1 MRKIFLLFIIIFT
14 TLEIL
19 PQSFSVKGSIRDNA
33 DNNELVGANIA
44 IKPVREGAQTYYTT
58 SNINGYFEMNNIPQG
73 RYLIE
78 ITFIGYDSY
87 QDTVRPRQRSVVEF
101 NISLKRS
108 FIELEQV
115 DVTAK
120 AITAEQK
127 GDTIQFNAR
136 AFKVNPD
143 ANAEDLIT
151 KIPGLVREGGVVKAQ
166 GEDVKQVLVDG
177 KPFFGDDPNIA
188 LRNLPADLI
197 EKIQIFDKLSDQ
209 SQFTGF
215 DDGNTS
221 KTINIITR
229 ADRRTGQFG
238 KLYGGYGTNDRFT
251 SGGNVNYFNSDT
263 KISVIGLG
271 NNVNLQNFSQQDLI
285 GLSGGSSRSRGGGGG
300 GRGGMGGGFRPGG
313 DVGNFLVGAQDGN
326 TDTYSL
332 GLNYMDEWVD
342 YLRVSGSYFFNLS
355 NVDNDQILKRNYFT
369 ESSFGQLYNESSLSN
384 KDNYNHRFDARI
396 EYTIDSSNSF
406 IFTPRF
412 SYQDNRS
419 TERVFG
425 TNLNDSLIAIS
436 GTKYNYQSSSNAF
449 NFSNELLYR
458 HKFDLPGRTLSTNI
472 STSVNNRNSPFDIIS
487 ENQYFLSGGIEFLD
501 QNTDQFVNS
510 YSLSSNINY
519 TEPLTEESQLQLNVA
534 GSLSKNSSDKKTY
547 NINPISNLHDLLDP
561 LLSNEYD
568 NDYVR
573 FIPGI
578 SYRIRSEEMNFNAG
592 LSYQHSS
599 LKGEQIYPYYYQVK
613 KEYNNLL
620 WNARFSYRFTQ
631 TNNIRMNYNTNV
643 NAPSIS
649 QLQNTIDNSNPLYLR
664 TGNQFLNEEFTHR
677 LFTRYMQ
684 TDLSNGS
691 NLFTLLFLSYT
702 KNYIGTKTIVAK
714 NDTTFQGYQI
724 NKGTQI
730 SFPVNLDY
738 SFSARTML
746 NYGFPVNFISSNL
759 NLNASYNYSLTPSL
773 FNENLNYNQNH
784 GFGAGFN
791 LSSNISEKIDFRVS
805 YSPTYNFSR
814 NDIQSSLNTDYLVHT
829 ASGFV
834 NLIFFDDYFIRNDLA
849 YYYNTGLSA
858 DVNRAFYLWN
868 VGIGMYIFSDKS
880 GVLKFEINDVLNQ
893 NESLNKTISETYI
906 EEKSNRV
913 LRQYFLLTFTY
924 NLKIFG
930 GGSPPPERDDR
941 HGPNRHW

>member
-1 MRKIFLLFIIIFT
+1 MKHILLLFLFLLTTSEIF
-14 TLEIL
+14 
-19 PQSFSVKGSIRDNA
+19 PQEFSIKGTIRDST
-33 DNNELVGANIA
+33 DNKTLVGANIA
-44 IKPVREGAQTYYTT
+44 VKPIRGGTQPYYTT
-58 SNINGYFEMNNIPQG
+58 SNINGIFELNNIPRG

-78 ITFIGYDSY
+78 VSFIGFESY
-87 QDTVRPRQRSVVEF
+87 QDTVQPRQRNIVEY

-108 FIELEQV
+108 FVELEQV

-127 GDTIQFNAR
+127 GDTVQFNAR

-177 KPFFGDDPNIA
+177 KAFFGDDPNIA

-229 ADRRTGQFG
+229 ADRKVGQFG
-238 KLYGGYGTNDRFT
+238 KLFGGYGSNERFT

-271 NNVNLQNFSQQDLI
+271 NNVNQQNFSQQDLI
-285 GLSGGSSRSRGGGGG
+285 GLTGGSSRSRGGGGG
-300 GRGGMGGGFRPGG
+300 RGSMGGGYRPGG

-332 GLNYMDEWVD
+332 GLNYMDEWGD

-355 NVDNDQILKRNYFT
+355 NLDNDQILKRNYFT

-419 TERVFG
+419 TEKVFG

-436 GTKYNYQSSSNAF
+436 GTKYNYQSASNAL

-458 HKFDLPGRTLSTNI
+458 HKFDLHGRTLSTNI

-547 NINPISNLHDLLDP
+547 NINPISNTHDLLDP

-631 TNNIRMNYNTNV
+631 TNNIRLNYNTNV

-684 TDLSNGS
+684 TNLSNGS

-773 FNENLNYNQNH
+773 FNENLNFNQNH

-814 NDIQSSLNTDYLVHT
+814 NDMQSSLNTDYLVHT

-868 VGIGMYIFSDKS
+868 VGVGMYIFSDKS

>member
-1 MRKIFLLFIIIFT
+1 
-14 TLEIL
+14 
-19 PQSFSVKGSIRDNA
+19 
-33 DNNELVGANIA
+33 
-44 IKPVREGAQTYYTT
+44 
-58 SNINGYFEMNNIPQG
+58 
-73 RYLIE
+73 
-78 ITFIGYDSY
+78 
-87 QDTVRPRQRSVVEF
+87 
-101 NISLKRS
+101 
-108 FIELEQV
+108 
-115 DVTAK
+115 
-120 AITAEQK
+120 
-127 GDTIQFNAR
+127 
-136 AFKVNPD
+136 
-143 ANAEDLIT
+143 
-151 KIPGLVREGGVVKAQ
+151 
-166 GEDVKQVLVDG
+166 
-177 KPFFGDDPNIA
+177 
-188 LRNLPADLI
+188 
-197 EKIQIFDKLSDQ
+197 
-209 SQFTGF
+209 
-215 DDGNTS
+215 
-221 KTINIITR
+221 
-229 ADRRTGQFG
+229 
-238 KLYGGYGTNDRFT
+238 
-251 SGGNVNYFNSDT
+251 
-263 KISVIGLG
+263 
-271 NNVNLQNFSQQDLI
+271 
-285 GLSGGSSRSRGGGGG
+285 
-300 GRGGMGGGFRPGG
+300 
-313 DVGNFLVGAQDGN
+313 
-326 TDTYSL
+326 
-332 GLNYMDEWVD
+332 
-342 YLRVSGSYFFNLS
+342 
-355 NVDNDQILKRNYFT
+355 
-369 ESSFGQLYNESSLSN
+369 
-384 KDNYNHRFDARI
+384 
-396 EYTIDSSNSF
+396 
-406 IFTPRF
+406 
-412 SYQDNRS
+412 
-419 TERVFG
+419 
-425 TNLNDSLIAIS
+425 
-436 GTKYNYQSSSNAF
+436 
-449 NFSNELLYR
+449 
-458 HKFDLPGRTLSTNI
+458 
-472 STSVNNRNSPFDIIS
+472 
-487 ENQYFLSGGIEFLD
+487 
-501 QNTDQFVNS
+501 
-510 YSLSSNINY
+510 
-519 TEPLTEESQLQLNVA
+519 
-534 GSLSKNSSDKKTY
+534 
-547 NINPISNLHDLLDP
+547 
-561 LLSNEYD
+561 
-568 NDYVR
+568 
-573 FIPGI
+573 
-578 SYRIRSEEMNFNAG
+578 MNFNAG

-631 TNNIRMNYNTNV
+631 TNNIRLNYNTNV

-684 TDLSNGS
+684 TNLSNGS

-773 FNENLNYNQNH
+773 FNENLNFNQNH

-814 NDIQSSLNTDYLVHT
+814 NDMQSSLNTDYLVHT

-868 VGIGMYIFSDKS
+868 VGVGMYIFSDKS

>member
-1 MRKIFLLFIIIFT
+1 MRKVFLLFIIIFT
-14 TLEIL
+14 ALEIL

-78 ITFIGYDSY
+78 VTFIGYNSF
-87 QDTVRPRQRSVVEF
+87 QDTVRPRQRSLVEF

-271 NNVNLQNFSQQDLI
+271 NNVNQQNFSQQDLI

-458 HKFDLPGRTLSTNI
+458 YKFDLSGRTLSTNI

-547 NINPISNLHDLLDP
+547 NINPISNTHDLLDP

-592 LSYQHSS
+592 LSYQHSL
-599 LKGEQIYPYYYQVK
+599 LKGEQIFPDTFQVK

-941 HGPNRHW
+941 HGRDRRW